1 MSSFQTLK
9 SLSSPYF
16 AYIGFPVRV
25 GIPSVGRQ
33 KLDAKARLFQLI
45 EAFVHK
51 CRTMK
56 KNALQLAAIVELNDH
71 TFTKTTCLL
80 IWCDVK
86 QKSLKFFFV
95 FPGCPIQWEIWPY
108 GGREHRCTVAPSSST
123 KLCHLLF
130 DCGLETYLQRCHT
143 TCWGWGPD
151 EHKANWWIEH
161 DMTMGSM
168 GCWWWKL
175 NQFKPEL
182 KGPTWQFTSLGHH
195 RHVSCWP
202 CLGCF
207 PPWTH
212 VKVATSWNSINN
224 CRVVMSSMSVSHGAT
239 PLSLDGYFME
249 NLRTSPSK
257 MDDWGYPPWLRTPP
271 SHVVE
276 GESPSTAL
284 VPSRPSSRPN
294 TPVDRHVRSFF
305 FSGGKQCSYVRQQET
320 LSMYQLFMEV
330 GREQNVMRTCWK
342 RLWLLQL
349 YPIKCWQ

>member
-1 MSSFQTLK
+1 MSNKSHWSSFLFFRVVQ
-9 SLSSPYF
+9 SSE
-16 AYIGFPVRV
+16 R
-25 GIPSVGRQ
+25 
-33 KLDAKARLFQLI
+33 
-45 EAFVHK
+45 
-51 CRTMK
+51 
-56 KNALQLAAIVELNDH
+56 
-71 TFTKTTCLL
+71 
-80 IWCDVK
+80 
-86 QKSLKFFFV
+86 
-95 FPGCPIQWEIWPY
+95 Y
-108 GGREHRCTVAPSSST
+108 GPMVAESTVAPSSST